1 MVEHNRSSNT
11 VDVIEKELKQTKER
25 FKPKAPPFPYV
36 LSPMSILEYAH
47 AQKLRLWSFILSLA
61 CVSWALLQIQMTLTN
76 ILKMGPLPE
85 HVSFIMDGNRRYAKS
100 LSLPV
105 KSGHEAGAITL
116 LNLLTVCR
124 ALGVKTVSAYAFS
137 IENFNRPQEEVDTLT
152 SLLAEKLDEVAR
164 RAQDCN
170 SELFGLRLCVVGE
183 RSRISK
189 ELNDRISSVERM
201 TSEGDSMML
210 YICFPYTS
218 RNDIYHAIYDCAE
231 SAKYHGFPAAQIDES
246 VLTNHMMLRENSN
259 NCDLLVRT
267 SGHTRLSDYMLWQ
280 VHQNGHVEF
289 SSTLWPDYGF
299 LEFFRVL
306 LKWSFFTSVQRR
318 RNSRRLLRLHTAC
331 HLKETLFPRAPKH
344 VSVEDL
350 PSPPQAVSVAD
361 RS

>member
-1 MVEHNRSSNT
+1 MAENNESRSS
-11 VDVIEKELKQTKER
+11 VEVIEKGLKQTKER
-25 FKPKAPPFPYV
+25 IKPRAPPFPNICNPV
-36 LSPMSILEYAH
+36 SVLEYAH
-47 AQKLRLWSFILSLA
+47 AQKLRLWSFVMSLA
-61 CVSWALLQIQMTLTN
+61 CVSWALLQIQTILTN
-76 ILKMGPLPE
+76 ILKVGPLPE

-100 LSLPV
+100 LDMPI

-116 LNLLTVCR
+116 LNLLAVCR

-170 SELFGLRLCVVGE
+170 SELFGLRLSVVGE

-189 ELNDRISSVERM
+189 DLNERISSVERM
-201 TSEGDSMML
+201 TSEGDSMTL

-231 SAKYHGFPAAQIDES
+231 GAKYHGFPAAQIDEAF
-246 VLTNHMMLRENSN
+246 LGNHMMLRGHSN
-259 NCDLLVRT
+259 KCDLLVRT

-289 SSTLWPDYGF
+289 SSTLWPDFGF

-306 LKWSFFTSVQRR
+306 LRWSFFTSIQRR
-318 RNSRRLLRLHTAC
+318 RESKRLLRFHTVSR
-331 HLKETLFPRAPKH
+331 LRQTLFSQKPKH
-344 VSVEDL
+344 VSIEDL
-350 PSPPQAVSVAD
+350 PAPPQAVSVAG
-361 RS
+361 RN